1 MKHYNAG
8 IVKGKIDRIS
18 EKSTDGGKPYLRLSI
33 DCPGPYGKVKAFG
46 SVFGNVRVEQFKKEF
61 RKGSVV
67 NLAGFLVQYQKGDT
81 LKTSFNF
88 IVGDHWEQSHDQH
101 PYMRATFILVG
112 EIMSIKDRG
121 AEPEATVRVHDSRDN
136 DQYSDLVV
144 HIPDELL
151 FDVEKGKVQRLTG
164 HLKQDEDDCGGVI
177 RMTRPLIETATTV
190 GG

>member
-8 IVKGKIDRIS
+8 IVKGKIERIT
-18 EKSTDGGKPYLRLSI
+18 EKNTEGGKPYLRLSV

-46 SVFGNVRVEQFKKEF
+46 SVFGKERVKQFKAEF

-67 NLAGFLVQYQKGDT
+67 NLAGFLAQYERAGK
-81 LKTSFNF
+81 LKTTFNF
-88 IVGDHWEQSHDQH
+88 IVGDHWEPSHDQH

-112 EIMSIKDRG
+112 EIMAIKERG
-121 AEPEATVRVHDSRDN
+121 AESEAVVRIRDSRDN
-136 DQYSDLVV
+136 SKHIDISV
-144 HIPDELL
+144 HIPDEPI

-164 HLKQDEDDCGGVI
+164 HLKQDEDDCGGMI

-190 GG
+190 GE

>member
-1 MKHYNAG
+1 MNHYNAG

-18 EKSTDGGKPYLRLSI
+18 EKSTDGGKPYVRLSI
-33 DCPGPYGKVKAFG
+33 DCPGPYGNVKAFG
-46 SVFGNVRVEQFKKEF
+46 SVFGNVRVEQFKREF

-67 NLAGFLVQYQKGDT
+67 NLAGFLAQYKKGDT

-112 EIMSIKDRG
+112 EIMAIKERG
-121 AEPEATVRVHDSRDN
+121 AEPEATVRIRNSRDESKYI
-136 DQYSDLVV
+136 DISV
-144 HIPDELL
+144 HIPDELI